1 MKFILIGIVIWLFAI
16 DVYAVETQ
24 APFGLSWG
32 QSKSELE
39 GKGIVFSECEDD
51 GMFDVCLTAKPVKPV
66 SFGKIYLLLFDSEN
80 GLQQVGLFGKEI
92 TGDIT
97 GKEGKEVYSKIKS
110 SLSKKYGQP
119 ESHEYFGLH
128 LYSEYDE
135 FYQCLRYDGC
145 GEWKS
150 FWKPDG
156 GGKVVLGLRGISR
169 GRGKLAMGYESKN
182 FSGLAD
188 AHKKQKQ
195 AKDDDAL

>member
-1 MKFILIGIVIWLFAI
+1 MKFTLISIVIWLFAI

-32 QSKSELE
+32 QNKSELE
-39 GKGIVFSECEDD
+39 SKGIVFSVCADD
-51 GMFDVCLTAKPVKPV
+51 GMFDACLTANTVKPV
-66 SFGKIYLLLFDSEN
+66 SFGENYLLFFDSEN
-80 GLQQVGLFGKEI
+80 GLQKVGLFGKEI

-97 GKEGKEVYSKIKS
+97 GKKGKEAYTKIKS

-119 ESHEYFGLH
+119 ESQEHFGLH

-145 GEWKS
+145 GVWRS

-156 GGKVVLGLRGISR
+156 GGKVVLGIHGISR
-169 GRGKLAMGYESKN
+169 GRGKLVMDYQSKN
-182 FSGLAD
+182 FSGISD